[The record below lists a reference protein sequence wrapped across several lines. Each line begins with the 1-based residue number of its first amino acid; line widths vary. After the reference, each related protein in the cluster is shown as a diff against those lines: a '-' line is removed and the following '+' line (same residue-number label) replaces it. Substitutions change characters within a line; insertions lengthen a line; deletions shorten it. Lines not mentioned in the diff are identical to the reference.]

1 MHNHYYRLI
10 KMKIV
15 RKPSWLKIKI
25 PGGENYSDLKKIVEE
40 NHLHTICSSGRC
52 PNMGECWSRGAAT
65 LMILGDICTRSCK
78 FCATQTGKPLPVD
91 ANEPLKVAKSVKLM
105 HLKHAVI
112 TSVDRDEL
120 PDKGAQH
127 WANVIEAVRNENPNT
142 IIEVLLPDFDA
153 NPLWIDLVVKSKPDI
168 LSHNIETVRRLTPK
182 IRSRAKYDVSLETLR
197 LFASSG
203 IETKSGLMV
212 GLGET
217 EEEVFKT
224 LQDLFN
230 VGCRMITIGQY
241 LQPTAQNIE
250 VSEYV
255 HPDIFE
261 IYKTKALEIGFT
273 IAECGP
279 LVRSSYM
286 AEDAFKSK
294 QNI

>member
-1 MHNHYYRLI
+1 
-10 KMKIV
+10 MKIV

>member
-1 MHNHYYRLI
+1 
-10 KMKIV
+10 MKIV

-25 PGGENYSDLKKIVEE
+25 PGGENYTELKKIVEE

-105 HLKHAVI
+105 RLKHAVI

-120 PDKGAQH
+120 EDKGAQH
-127 WANVIEAVRNENPNT
+127 WANVIEAVRNENTNT

-153 NPLWIDLVVKSKPDI
+153 NPTWIDLVVKSKPDI
-168 LSHNIETVRRLTPK
+168 LSHNIETVRRLTPE

-197 LFASSG
+197 LFALSG

-217 EEEVFKT
+217 QEEVFKT

-286 AEDAFKSK
+286 AEDAFKK
-294 QNI
+294 NHN

>member
-1 MHNHYYRLI
+1 
-10 KMKIV
+10 MKII

-25 PGGENYSDLKKIVEE
+25 PGGEKYAELKKIVEE
-40 NHLHTICSSGRC
+40 NQLHTICLSGKC

-78 FCATQTGKPLPVD
+78 FCATPTGKPLPVD
-91 ANEPLKVAKSVKLM
+91 ADEPIKVARSVKLM

-120 PDKGAQH
+120 EDKGATH
-127 WANVIEAVRNENPNT
+127 WAKVITEIRKENPST

-153 NPLWIDLVVKSKPDI
+153 NPELIDIVVKSKPDI
-168 LSHNIETVRRLTPK
+168 LSHNIETIRRITPEV
-182 IRSRAKYDVSLETLR
+182 RSRAKYDVSLETLR
-197 LFASSG
+197 LFSKSG
-203 IETKSGLMV
+203 IETKSGIMV

-217 EEEVFKT
+217 QEEVIET
-224 LQDLFN
+224 LQDLYN

-241 LQPTAQNIE
+241 LQPTKQNIE
-250 VSEYV
+250 VAEYV

-261 IYKTKALEIGFT
+261 FYKTKALEIGYK
-273 IAECGP
+273 IAESGP

-286 AEDAFKSK
+286 AEDAFKNKEGKSEK
-294 QNI
+294 

>member
-1 MHNHYYRLI
+1 
-10 KMKIV
+10 MKIV
-15 RKPSWLKIKI
+15 RKPSWLKIKV
-25 PGGENYSDLKKIVEE
+25 PGGEKYTELKKSVEE
-40 NHLHTICSSGRC
+40 NQLHTICSSGRC

-91 ANEPLKVAKSVKLM
+91 TDEPAKVAQSVKLM
-105 HLKHAVI
+105 RLKHAVI

-120 PDKGAQH
+120 EDKGAQH
-127 WANVIEAVRNENPNT
+127 WANVIHAIRNENPCT

-153 NPLWIDLVVKSKPDI
+153 DAKLIDIVAKSKPDI
-168 LSHNIETVRRLTPK
+168 LSHNIETVRRLTPAV
-182 IRSRAKYDVSLETLR
+182 RSRAKYDVSLETLR
-197 LFASSG
+197 LFSQSG
-203 IETKSGLMV
+203 IETKSGIMV

-217 EEEVFKT
+217 QEEVVET
-224 LQDLFN
+224 LQDLYN

-241 LQPTAQNIE
+241 LQPTSQNIE
-250 VSEYV
+250 VAEFV

-261 IYKTKALEIGFT
+261 HYKNKALEIGFT

-286 AEDAFKSK
+286 AEDAFKKGERSK
-294 QNI
+294 NTEV

>member
-1 MHNHYYRLI
+1 
-10 KMKIV
+10 MKII

-25 PGGENYSDLKKIVEE
+25 PGGEKYAELKKIVEE
-40 NHLHTICSSGRC
+40 NQLHTICLSGKC

-78 FCATQTGKPLPVD
+78 FCATPTGKPLPVD
-91 ANEPLKVAKSVKLM
+91 ADEPIKVARSVKLM

-120 PDKGAQH
+120 EDKGATH
-127 WANVIEAVRNENPNT
+127 WAKVITEIRKENPST

-153 NPLWIDLVVKSKPDI
+153 NPELIDIVVKSKPDI
-168 LSHNIETVRRLTPK
+168 LSHNIETIRRITPAV
-182 IRSRAKYDVSLETLR
+182 RSRAKYDVSLDTLR
-197 LFASSG
+197 LFSKSG
-203 IETKSGLMV
+203 IETKSGIMV

-217 EEEVFKT
+217 QEEVIET
-224 LQDLFN
+224 LQDLYN

-241 LQPTAQNIE
+241 LQPTKQNIE
-250 VSEYV
+250 VAEYV
-255 HPDIFE
+255 HPDVFE
-261 IYKTKALEIGFT
+261 FYKTKALEIGYK
-273 IAECGP
+273 IAESGP

-286 AEDAFKSK
+286 AEDAFKNK